1 MVVTTSM
8 VQQKA
13 LTSQGAATT
22 VEVAAADQLF
32 LLTTLQ
38 LEYKKES
45 SSLEAMQL

>member
-1 MVVTTSM
+1 M

-22 VEVAAADQLF
+22 VEVAADQLF